1 MSSVNLLKEILTNEK
16 KFMEIAKMA
25 FNQVDINKSGQIE
38 AGEFYKIFKELSEE
52 QGSESPT
59 KEDIL
64 ELLRYLDDDG
74 SGKIS
79 FEEFKQLIR
88 DLLNFM
94 IKDESIDSYNK

>member
-1 MSSVNLLKEILTNEK
+1 MSSVKYLKEILNNEK
-16 KFMEIAKMA
+16 KFMDVWKIA
-25 FNQVDINKSGQIE
+25 FNQVDINKTGQIE
-38 AGEFYKIFKELSEE
+38 AGEFEKIFRELSEE
-52 QGSESPT
+52 QGSDTPS

-94 IKDESIDSYNK
+94 IKDESV

>member
-1 MSSVNLLKEILTNEK
+1 MSSVNYLKDILKNEK
-16 KFMEIAKMA
+16 KFMEIAKLA
-25 FNQVDINKSGQIE
+25 FNQVDVNKTGQIE
-38 AGEFYKIFKELSEE
+38 ANDFGKIFRELSEE
-52 QGSESPT
+52 QGSECPT

-79 FEEFKQLIR
+79 FEEFKQLIK

-94 IKDESIDSYNK
+94 IKDETVQ